1 MAARIHRFLDRNTYS
16 SSKLIHVVESKY
28 FTLFLVATIISNTF
42 LMILETYDSY
52 YKKFHS
58 FFLIS
63 EKIYLCI
70 YIIECCFKLWVYSWR
85 FFKTLWNCFDLFI
98 IIINIIDFIIQE
110 LTHDHSHTSLQIDHN
125 QHLHTQFEQINHF
138 FKILRVLRV
147 LRSFRALRVL
157 RTIRFIQSI
166 HIIVKTCS
174 KALPAM
180 ASIIFIMII
189 ITCISAIVARSLFGD
204 VCPEKFSNLVKTF
217 FSLFTLLTLDDWY
230 SVYQVCA
237 ERDYSNFQLAFC
249 LIYIFIINFI
259 LLNLLM
265 AVLGK
270 FKAIYL
276 LFYCVEQK
284 VRGHLQKLLDG
295 IEVLAHPAY
304 SPDLA
309 PSDYG
314 LFRSMVHFFRGRRF
328 ETFGQVEAACREFF
342 ESKEPHWYRDQIRQL
357 AERWLDSFQSTLDYD
372 GKNDNQSNTE
382 NNNDEERIV
391 KNLTQL
397 TEEYCDDRK
406 VNKESDDIS
415 MYDREEHR
423 NEIDNPSKDYR
434 QKQNSLP
441 IENIVKQYFMLME
454 SLEFRMER
462 HEQLTKLAQKSIK
475 LTLIEQESRK
485 INMKK

>member
-1 MAARIHRFLDRNTYS
+1 MAARIHRFLDRNSYS
-16 SSKLIHVVESKY
+16 SPKLIHVVESKY
-28 FTLFLVATIISNTF
+28 FTLFLVAVIISNTF

-70 YIIECCFKLWVYSWR
+70 YIIECCFKLWVGKTQVFSDDVKIELTHFVYSWR

-98 IIINIIDFIIQE
+98 IIINIIDFITQE
-110 LTHDHSHTSLQIDHN
+110 LTHDHSRASLQIDHN

-147 LRSFRALRVL
+147 LRSFRALRVI

-166 HIIVKTCS
+166 HIIVNTCS

-189 ITCISAIVARSLFGD
+189 ITCISAIIARSLFGD
-204 VCPEKFSNLVKTF
+204 VCPEKFSNLVKTC

-265 AVLGK
+265 AVL
-270 FKAIYL
+270 
-276 LFYCVEQK
+276 V
-284 VRGHLQKLLDG
+284 
-295 IEVLAHPAY
+295 
-304 SPDLA
+304 
-309 PSDYG
+309 
-314 LFRSMVHFFRGRRF
+314 
-328 ETFGQVEAACREFF
+328 
-342 ESKEPHWYRDQIRQL
+342 
-357 AERWLDSFQSTLDYD
+357 DSFQSTLDCD
-372 GKNDNQSNTE
+372 GKNDNQSKTE

-406 VNKESDDIS
+406 VNKENDDIS

-423 NEIDNPSKDYR
+423 NEIDNPSRDYR
-434 QKQNSLP
+434 QEQNSLP

-454 SLEFRMER
+454 SLEFRMQR
-462 HEQLTKLAQKSIK
+462 HEQLTKLAQKLIN
-475 LTLIEQESRK
+475 LTLIEQENRK

>member
-284 VRGHLQKLLDG
+284 VRGHLQKLLD
-295 IEVLAHPAY
+295 V
-304 SPDLA
+304 
-309 PSDYG
+309 
-314 LFRSMVHFFRGRRF
+314 
-328 ETFGQVEAACREFF
+328 
-342 ESKEPHWYRDQIRQL
+342 
-357 AERWLDSFQSTLDYD
+357 DSFQSTLDYD